1 MELLILHIP
10 EQWKKRLKA
19 KEGGKEEEET
29 RKYQKKYFSVVAKWK
44 LAKESIAKIDK
55 IGSMA
60 LP

>member
-29 RKYQKKYFSVVAKWK
+29 RKYQKKYFSVVAK
-44 LAKESIAKIDK
+44 
-55 IGSMA
+55 
-60 LP
+60 